1 MRGRGKRRGFGGTS
15 RDNMTSFFE
24 LSPCRPENEP
34 DEGPNRTHD
43 GECDAN
49 NDSEP
54 VVWRVSTVGS

>member
-1 MRGRGKRRGFGGTS
+1 
-15 RDNMTSFFE
+15 MTSFFE